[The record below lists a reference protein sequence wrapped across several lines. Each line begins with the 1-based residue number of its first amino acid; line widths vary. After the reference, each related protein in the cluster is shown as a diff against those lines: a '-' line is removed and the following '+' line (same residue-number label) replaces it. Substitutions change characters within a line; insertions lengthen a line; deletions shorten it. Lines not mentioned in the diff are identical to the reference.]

1 MNCYVE
7 LAVAAVILYLL
18 YNKPSIVTEYA
29 NTILGKVALLSLV
42 IFVTKKRGLIHGA
55 VMVIFM
61 LTMIHG
67 KIEGFVEGAGEV
79 DDGGAG
85 EGAGKAGGV
94 ADKEGDEDDENPQ
107 DVSGFDVRLQEGM
120 MNSEAMRS
128 SELAK
133 MEY

>member
-42 IFVTKKRGLIHGA
+42 IFVTKRRGLIHGT
-55 VMVIFM
+55 VMAIFM

-67 KIEGFVEGAGEV
+67 KIEGFGDNAGEK
-79 DDGGAG
+79 G
-85 EGAGKAGGV
+85 
-94 ADKEGDEDDENPQ
+94 
-107 DVSGFDVRLQEGM
+107 
-120 MNSEAMRS
+120 
-128 SELAK
+128 
-133 MEY
+133 